1 MKMFKFL
8 GVTLAATLLIA
19 GCSGGGHT
27 LTQSTSTGGG
37 GATAAKVN
45 VTSSSATISADG
57 SATATIT
64 AVAVDANNVAV
75 ANAAVTFG
83 ASAGLLQGA
92 STTTDTTGTAA
103 ATLSAGGAAAG
114 TAITVTV
121 TIGGATGSTVVNV
134 VANQQTMSL
143 TTDSPQIPSDGSK
156 AATISAVL
164 RDANNVALSGVT
176 VNFAVTSGTLTP
188 TQPVTD
194 ATGTAKATLTALP
207 DPSDRT
213 ITVTGTAASA
223 QPGTVPVV
231 VEGTTLSVSG
241 PAALV
246 LNGTGSYQV
255 VLKDSAGHG
264 IAGVAVTVTSA
275 NGNGI
280 TASSPLTTD
289 ANGQA
294 PFVLTAKSAAN
305 NGVDKVSASALGLI
319 ASQTVTVSSQNFSIT
334 TPATSP
340 ANVNLNT
347 PQNIAVTWLNNGA
360 PVANGTMVTF
370 SSTRGTLS
378 ATSAAI
384 GAAYG
389 SPPVAGTAGVAGV
402 SISSTTSGP
411 AVVTA
416 SATGVSA
423 QTTID
428 FIATTASQISVQA
441 APASIATQGQSTIT
455 ATVRDAQNNPV
466 QGQTVTFTL
475 TNDTTGGQLA
485 SSAAMTDAQGIATT
499 VYTAGATTS
508 GANGVTITAAVQ
520 GTSVSGPVT
529 LTVGGQA
536 VFLSLGTG
544 NSINSPDQATYSI
557 TYAVLALD
565 AQGAA
570 VANAPITLKVLPVS
584 YVKGNRQWNVN
595 TWATVPS
602 TSGSDTYATPP
613 GAKTCANED
622 TDYTGNIAS
631 LDSGS
636 PANCTNLVTNQS
648 IPSHF
653 KDYNC
658 SGALDPGNVAA
669 VSPASGMTD
678 ANGKLLV
685 TVSYPK
691 DHAYYV
697 TVQLVASTNVA
708 GTQSSTSSTF
718 DLPGAA
724 IDFNS
729 QNTGPPG
736 PASPYGQATTCVDPR

>member
-8 GVTLAATLLIA
+8 GATLVAALLLA
-19 GCSGGGHT
+19 GCGGSGNT
-27 LTQSTSTGGG
+27 LTQSTTTTGGG
-37 GATAAKVN
+37 ASAAKVN
-45 VTSSSATISADG
+45 VTSSAATISADG
-57 SATATIT
+57 STTATIT
-64 AVAVDANNVAV
+64 AIALDANNVAV

-92 STTTDTTGTAA
+92 STSTDTTGAA
-103 ATLSAGGAAAG
+103 TATLSAAGAAAG

-121 TIGGATGSTVVNV
+121 TIGGASGSTVVNV
-134 VANQQTMSL
+134 VANQQTLTL

-164 RDANNVALSGVT
+164 RDANNVAVSGVT
-176 VNFAVTSGTLTP
+176 VNFAVSSGTLTP

-207 DPSDRT
+207 DPTDRT

-223 QPGTVPVV
+223 QAGAVPVSV
-231 VEGTTLSVSG
+231 VGTTLSVSG
-241 PAALV
+241 PTALV
-246 LNGTGSYQV
+246 LNSTGNYQV

-264 IAGVAVTVTSA
+264 IAGATVTLSSA

-280 TASSPLTTD
+280 TAASPLTTD

-294 PFVLTAKSAAN
+294 AFVLTATSTAN
-305 NGVDKVSASALGLI
+305 GGVDKVSAAALGLI
-319 ASQTVTVSSQNFSIT
+319 ASETVTVSSQSFSFT
-334 TPATSP
+334 TPSTSP

-347 PQNIAVTWLNNGA
+347 PQNIAVTWLSNNV
-360 PVANGTMVTF
+360 PVPNGTVVNF

-378 ATSAAI
+378 ASSATI
-384 GAAYG
+384 GAGYG
-389 SPPVAGTAGVAGV
+389 SPPVAGAAGVAGV

-411 AVVTA
+411 AVITA
-416 SATGVSA
+416 SGAGVSA

-428 FIATTASQISVQA
+428 FVATTPSQISVQA
-441 APASIATQGQSTIT
+441 SPASISTQGQSTIT

-485 SSAAMTDAQGIATT
+485 ASAATTDAQGIAST

-536 VFLSLGTG
+536 VFLSLGAG
-544 NSINSPDQATYSI
+544 NSINAPDQATYSI

-565 AQGAA
+565 SQGAA
-570 VANAPITLKVLPVS
+570 VPGAPITLKVLPIS
-584 YVKGNRQWNVN
+584 YVKGNRQWSGS
-595 TWATVPS
+595 TWVTVPS
-602 TSGSDTYATPP
+602 TSGSDTYASPP
-613 GAKTCANED
+613 GAATCANED

-631 LDSGS
+631 LDSGT
-636 PANCTNLVTNQS
+636 PGTCTDLATNQS
-648 IPSHF
+648 IASHY

-669 VSPASGMTD
+669 VAPASGTTD

-697 TVQLVASTNVA
+697 TVQLVASTSVA

-718 DLPGAA
+718 ALPGAA
-724 IDFNS
+724 ADFNT
-729 QNTGPPG
+729 QTTAPPG
-736 PASPYGQATTCVDPR
+736 PISPYGQAATCVDPR